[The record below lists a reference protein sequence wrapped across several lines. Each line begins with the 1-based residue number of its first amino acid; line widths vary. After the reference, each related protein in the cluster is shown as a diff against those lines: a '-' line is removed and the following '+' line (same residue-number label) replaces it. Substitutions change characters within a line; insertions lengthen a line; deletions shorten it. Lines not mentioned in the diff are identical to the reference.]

1 MIILYCYAG
10 LGNKLISHVD
20 AEAINGRLKMSF
32 GNLNKAFGTIQ
43 EALILALMVI
53 TMITLFYVNIDFN
66 YKVGIAIF
74 TFAIVFLATL
84 ANAMLQA
91 QRELKNSRLTRHK
104 LFFFSFTFSD
114 LPPAWGLSLLR
125 CFK

>member
-1 MIILYCYAG
+1 VLSDDFG
-10 LGNKLISHVD
+10 RKLISH
-20 AEAINGRLKMSF
+20 ANTAINSRGKMSF

-53 TMITLFYVNIDFN
+53 TMITLFYVNIDFS

-74 TFAIVFLATL
+74 TFVIVFLATI

-91 QRELKNSRLTRHK
+91 QKELKQKQASQ
-104 LFFFSFTFSD
+104 
-114 LPPAWGLSLLR
+114 A
-125 CFK
+125 

>member
-1 MIILYCYAG
+1 LFHR
-10 LGNKLISHVD
+10 LGNKLISRVD
-20 AEAINGRLKMSF
+20 AEAINGRYKMSF

-53 TMITLFYVNIDFN
+53 TMITLFYVNIDFS

-91 QRELKNSRLTRHK
+91 QRELKKQQASQ
-104 LFFFSFTFSD
+104 
-114 LPPAWGLSLLR
+114 A
-125 CFK
+125 